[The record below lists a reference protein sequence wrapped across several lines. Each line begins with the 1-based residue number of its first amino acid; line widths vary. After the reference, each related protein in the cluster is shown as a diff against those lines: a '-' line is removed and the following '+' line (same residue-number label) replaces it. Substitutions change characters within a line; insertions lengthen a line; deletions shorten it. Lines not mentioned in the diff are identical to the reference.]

1 MVIMMSMIMI
11 MMMMTLMLIMMTM
24 MMMILLMITKGIPS
38 LAKSSF
44 GPIPESIS
52 SLGLPTTPALKMIII
67 IMIHDLLK
75 ISTALN
81 DRYYTINYER
91 AQHEIGDS
99 DCRV

>member
-67 IMIHDLLK
+67 IMIHDLQK
-75 ISTALN
+75 IKHSAEDDN
-81 DRYYTINYER
+81 HN
-91 AQHEIGDS
+91 HDS
-99 DCRV
+99 

>member
-1 MVIMMSMIMI
+1 MFNTSLIRMIIMVIMMSMIMI

-67 IMIHDLLK
+67 IMIHDLQK
-75 ISTALN
+75 IKHSAEDDN
-81 DRYYTINYER
+81 HN
-91 AQHEIGDS
+91 HDS
-99 DCRV
+99 